1 MTYKSAHHALICLFV
16 DHSRPGH
23 SGWQDLYD
31 PRSREDV
38 KLDLRD
44 VDIGAARNTLASSLH
59 GMEEIAGEAAMVWKH
74 LARMDDTRA
83 AALILRC
90 CPPRMRHASIPGA
103 TLPHPAY
110 EAAMLW
116 LAQESACAVT
126 GLSKRQARRDALRR
140 ATGGKINVGVT
151 ADRCDVSRDTVERLN
166 AKIRKWITPI
176 EEQAWREIEDRL
188 EGAGLVQREVA

>member
-1 MTYKSAHHALICLFV
+1 MPYKSAHHALICLFV

-31 PRSREDV
+31 PKNERKARGDAILQHEDEAV
-38 KLDLRD
+38 FT
-44 VDIGAARNTLASSLH
+44 NTLASSLF

-74 LARMDDTRA
+74 LTRMDDTRA
-83 AALILRC
+83 AALILRT
-90 CPPRMRHASIPGA
+90 CPPRMRYGTIQGA
-103 TLPHPAY
+103 TIPHPAY

-116 LAQESACAVT
+116 LTQESACAVN

-151 ADRCDVSRDTVERLN
+151 ADRCEVSRDTIERLN
-166 AKIRKWITPI
+166 AKIRKWIMPI

-188 EGAGLVQREVA
+188 KMANLIGDG